1 MVTFK
6 KYNTYHRNS
15 RVFLHNYYYIIW
27 RFLNRINMWV
37 KRNIFVSWF
46 EVVHE
51 ISLYLISII
60 WLVMPV
66 GFLTSRFNG
75 QNTIYRTYLISKIS
89 TLETWSNWTFKLGQ
103 LKWEK
108 QTQYQFKV
116 MLSKEKQWHVVL
128 PTISTYKI

>member
-1 MVTFK
+1 
-6 KYNTYHRNS
+6 
-15 RVFLHNYYYIIW
+15 
-27 RFLNRINMWV
+27 
-37 KRNIFVSWF
+37 
-46 EVVHE
+46 
-51 ISLYLISII
+51 
-60 WLVMPV
+60 MPV

-89 TLETWSNWTFKLGQ
+89 MLETLPNWTLKLGQ